1 VPGGLGVDEV
11 LILRRTLPLPGVFGI
26 EVGAPLICAN
36 SGATVRSGRIR
47 LAAGFYLYVSMA
59 KDTEKLIR
67 QLSLISYLMA
77 ERRPVTALEIR
88 RDVEGYSGMNEDAFA
103 RRFYADRSEL
113 ESLRIQLTVER
124 PADGAAEQE
133 NYSLRPE
140 NFHLPAIA
148 FTDKE
153 LAALQ
158 TALSLLDGEFA
169 YAEPLRLALQQ
180 ITWGRPSPLQ
190 APEQRSVALGITAS
204 AGGHELSARLA
215 KVETAIFRNKTI
227 VFEYYTMQRDELST
241 RRVDPYHLLFQ
252 GGQFYLLGYA
262 HERKAI
268 RVFRLSRIRGK
279 VSYATKAEHDF
290 HRPTDF
296 DPRAYANRA
305 DWQLGEER
313 GVAKVL
319 VSERIAW
326 QVERHFGRY
335 GEISRTDDGLEEEG
349 EVVFLTSYSS
359 PRSLISW
366 VMGLGPNAR
375 LIGPDELV
383 EEFQRRVEL
392 MHERHGEAP
401 PLAPRG
407 GGSPAAAG
415 ASARARLSAPSR
427 SRSRRVADEEGGSVR
442 PEAAIRPERFARLVT
457 LASILIRAGRAG
469 ERVSIVDVCERLQ
482 ISEEELRED
491 VNVLNVVNFGGGSYV
506 LYAEFKEE
514 DGEIEVDPEPY
525 SDNFD
530 RPARLLPVEAKA
542 LIAAID
548 LIGEHIPEGSLTS
561 AREKIVTALGEDPME
576 QGLQVAPTSGDD
588 SDVARLVSKA
598 IVAHQL
604 IELEYYKEN
613 EDQISV
619 RRVEPYALTNGREG
633 WYVASFDPER
643 AGVRHFRLDRIKHV
657 SVTGERFEPR
667 PEVDPAGDVDGWLR
681 TGEVPA
687 SATARVWVSPERARW
702 AREARRVVEE
712 WGGGAVVVELSFA
725 GVDWLVREIL
735 KEAGDAIVLEPHD
748 AREAVRAAVLRLR
761 EANATPAPA

>member
-1 VPGGLGVDEV
+1 
-11 LILRRTLPLPGVFGI
+11 
-26 EVGAPLICAN
+26 
-36 SGATVRSGRIR
+36 
-47 LAAGFYLYVSMA
+47 MA

-113 ESLRIQLTVER
+113 ESLRIQLTVDR

-158 TALSLLDGEFA
+158 TSLSLLDGEFA

-180 ITWGRPSPLQ
+180 ITWGRPSPLR

-227 VFEYYTMQRDELST
+227 LFEYYTMERDEVGP

-252 GGQFYLLGYA
+252 GGQFYLLGYS

-290 HRPTDF
+290 RRPADF
-296 DPRAYANRA
+296 DPRSYANRA
-305 DWQLGEER
+305 DWQLGDEL
-313 GVAKVL
+313 GVAEVL
-319 VSERIAW
+319 ISERIAW

-335 GEISRTDDGLEEEG
+335 GEIREAADGDKL
-349 EVVFLTSYSS
+349 FLTGYSN
-359 PRSLISW
+359 PRGVISW
-366 VMGLGPNAR
+366 VLGLGVNASLQGPPELSKEMARR
-375 LIGPDELV
+375 LKLLKD
-383 EEFQRRVEL
+383 
-392 MHERHGEAP
+392 RHGRTLPGAGATATAP
-401 PLAPRG
+401 GSSAPAAARGRG
-407 GGSPAAAG
+407 GGRRAAADG
-415 ASARARLSAPSR
+415 DGEDAQPGRAD
-427 SRSRRVADEEGGSVR
+427 V
-442 PEAAIRPERFARLVT
+442 AIRPERFARLVT

-469 ERVSIVDVCERLQ
+469 ERVQIAEVCERLQ
-482 ISEEELRED
+482 LSEEELYED

-506 LYAEFKEE
+506 LYAEIDEQT
-514 DGEIEVDPEPY
+514 GEIEVDPEPY

-542 LIAAID
+542 LVAAID

-561 AREKIVTALGEDPME
+561 AREKIVAALGEDPME
-576 QGLQVAPTSGDD
+576 QGLQVASASGDD
-588 SDVARLVSKA
+588 SGVARQISDA
-598 IVAHQL
+598 IVENRL
-604 IELEYYKEN
+604 VELEYYKEN
-613 EDQISV
+613 EDDLV
-619 RRVEPYALTNGREG
+619 KRKVEPYALTNGREG
-633 WYVASFDPER
+633 WYVASFDPAREDM
-643 AGVRHFRLDRIKHV
+643 RHFRLDRIKQAT
-657 SVTGERFEPR
+657 VTDETFEPR
-667 PEVDPAGDVDGWLR
+667 PEVDPAAEVDGWLR
-681 TGEVPA
+681 TGEVQA
-687 SATARVWVSPERARW
+687 SRSARVWVSPERARW

-712 WGGGAVVVELSFA
+712 RSDGAVVVELSFA

-735 KEAGDAIVLEPHD
+735 KEAGDAAVLEPKD
-748 AREAVRAAVLRLR
+748 AREAVREAVSRLS
-761 EANATPAPA
+761 ATGKPARGRPKGRRGKLQPA

>member
-1 VPGGLGVDEV
+1 
-11 LILRRTLPLPGVFGI
+11 
-26 EVGAPLICAN
+26 
-36 SGATVRSGRIR
+36 
-47 LAAGFYLYVSMA
+47 MA

-113 ESLRIQLTVER
+113 ESLRIALSVDR

-158 TALSLLDGEFA
+158 TALTLLDGEFA

-180 ITWGRPSPLQ
+180 ITWGRPSPLR

-227 VFEYYTMQRDELST
+227 LFEYYTMERDEVGP

-252 GGQFYLLGYA
+252 GGEFYLLGYS

-290 HRPTDF
+290 RRPADF

-305 DWQLGEER
+305 DWQLGDEL
-313 GVAKVL
+313 GVAEVL
-319 VSERIAW
+319 ICERIAW

-335 GEISRTDDGLEEEG
+335 GEIRDAEG
-349 EVVFLTSYSS
+349 GDKLFLTGYSN
-359 PRSLISW
+359 PRGVISW
-366 VMGLGPNAR
+366 VLGLGVNASLQGPAELSKEMSRR
-375 LIGPDELV
+375 LKLLKD
-383 EEFQRRVEL
+383 
-392 MHERHGEAP
+392 RHGRTLPGADATATSP
-401 PLAPRG
+401 N
-407 GGSPAAAG
+407 GSG
-415 ASARARLSAPSR
+415 ASAAAPARGRSGGRRASASEGDADDAQSSR
-427 SRSRRVADEEGGSVR
+427 PDT
-442 PEAAIRPERFARLVT
+442 AIRPERFARLVT

-469 ERVSIVDVCERLQ
+469 ERVQIAEVCERLQ
-482 ISEEELRED
+482 LSGEELIED

-506 LYAEFKEE
+506 LYAEIDEQA
-514 DGEIEVDPEPY
+514 GEIEVDPEPY

-542 LIAAID
+542 LVAAID

-561 AREKIVTALGEDPME
+561 AREKIVAALGEDPME
-576 QGLQVAPTSGDD
+576 QGLQVARAGGDD
-588 SDVARLVSKA
+588 SGVARQISDA
-598 IVAHQL
+598 IVENRL
-604 IELEYYKEN
+604 VELEYYKEN
-613 EDQISV
+613 EDDLV
-619 RRVEPYALTNGREG
+619 KRKVEPYALTNGREG
-633 WYVASFDPER
+633 WYVASFDPAR
-643 AGVRHFRLDRIKHV
+643 DGMRHFRLDRIKQAT
-657 SVTGERFEPR
+657 VTDETFEPR
-667 PEVDPAGDVDGWLR
+667 PEVDPAAEVDGWLR
-681 TGEVPA
+681 TGEVET
-687 SATARVWVSPERARW
+687 SRSARVWVSPERARW

-712 WGGGAVVVELSFA
+712 RSDGAVVVELSFA

-735 KEAGDAIVLEPHD
+735 KEAGDAAVLEPKD
-748 AREAVRAAVLRLR
+748 AREAVREAVRRLG
-761 EANATPAPA
+761 EAQGKPARRRPKDRRAKLQPA

>member
-1 VPGGLGVDEV
+1 
-11 LILRRTLPLPGVFGI
+11 
-26 EVGAPLICAN
+26 
-36 SGATVRSGRIR
+36 
-47 LAAGFYLYVSMA
+47 MA

-113 ESLRIQLTVER
+113 ESLRIQLTVDR

-140 NFHLPAIA
+140 NFHLPAIE

-180 ITWGRPSPLQ
+180 ITWGRPSPLR

-227 VFEYYTMQRDELST
+227 VFDYYTMERDEVSS

-262 HERKAI
+262 HEREAV
-268 RVFRLSRIRGK
+268 RVFRLTRIRGK

-290 HRPTDF
+290 HRPADF

-305 DWQLGEER
+305 DWQLGDER
-313 GVAKVL
+313 GVARVL
-319 VSERIAW
+319 ICERIAW
-326 QVERHFGRY
+326 QIERHFGRY
-335 GEISRTDDGLEEEG
+335 GEIVETFSEDEDGAPSTDG
-349 EVVFLTSYSS
+349 ETVFLTGYSS
-359 PRSLISW
+359 PRSVISW
-366 VMGLGPNAR
+366 VLGLGANAR
-375 LIGPDELV
+375 LLGPDELV
-383 EEFQRRVEL
+383 CELERRLEL
-392 MHERHGEAP
+392 LEERHGELP
-401 PLAPRG
+401 PASPG
-407 GGSPAAAG
+407 GHGSGAAGSGGSAG
-415 ASARARLSAPSR
+415 VRMTVPSR
-427 SRSRRVADEEGGSVR
+427 SRTARRTESASVDGEGPAAR
-442 PEAAIRPERFARLVT
+442 PDTAIRPERFARLVT
-457 LASILIRAGRAG
+457 LASILIKAGRAG
-469 ERVSIVDVCERLQ
+469 ERVVVAEICERLQ

-506 LYAEFKEE
+506 LYAEIKEE

-542 LIAAID
+542 LVAAID

-561 AREKIVTALGEDPME
+561 ARTKIVAALGEDPME

-598 IVAHQL
+598 IVARKL

-613 EDQISV
+613 EDQISQ
-619 RRVEPYALTNGREG
+619 RLVEPYALTNGREG
-633 WYVASFDPER
+633 WYVASYDPDR
-643 AGVRHFRLDRIKHV
+643 GGVRHFRLDRIKHV
-657 SVTGERFEPR
+657 NVTSERFEPR
-667 PEVDPAGDVDGWLR
+667 PEVDPAAEVDGWLR

-687 SATARVWVSPERARW
+687 SALARVWVSPQRARW

-712 WGGGAVVVELSFA
+712 WSDGAVVVELSFA

-735 KEAGDAIVLEPHD
+735 KEAGDAAVLEPED
-748 AREAVRAAVLRLR
+748 AREAVRAAVERLR
-761 EANATPAPA
+761 EANAAPAPA